1 MPEPN
6 SLVVDPN
13 SAHQPGMV
21 YVMISRCCKL
31 DQLIILDKMD
41 PDKIRVNADVEAEAK
56 RMAKVSINKKPC
68 NWMNPKAAGL
78 KVCSLNVKS
87 LRCHID
93 DVKSDPVLLQSDIL
107 CLQEIWLHPGEEEG
121 EQYQLDGFQGH
132 FTCVG
137 PGKGVAV
144 YVKDKIASYSYHA
157 ISEPYLQLGRVS
169 LPDLDV
175 ITIYRSQEEPPF
187 RAKHFLRQF
196 INLEKTTLIVG
207 DFNICPRRR
216 PTNDL
221 TSFLSGQSFNQLVTL
236 PTHID
241 GGILSSHN
249 SQPKMHTIFTGI
261 LDQAHLRQS
270 KKGRKNAEVKTFTNY
285 FSDHDSVTVI
295 LR

>member
-1 MPEPN
+1 
-6 SLVVDPN
+6 
-13 SAHQPGMV
+13 
-21 YVMISRCCKL
+21 MISRCCKL

>member
-1 MPEPN
+1 MKKKHPVNCLFISLPGATLNNLNSFFQGQTVSKPN
-6 SLVVDPN
+6 SLVVDVT

-21 YVMISRCCKL
+21 YVMLSRGCSL
-31 DQLIILDKMD
+31 DQLTILDKMN
-41 PDKIRVNADVEAEAK
+41 PDKILVHADVEAEAK
-56 RMAKVSINKKPC
+56 RMEKVSINKNPS

-93 DVKSDPVLLQSDIL
+93 DVKSDPALLQSDIL

-121 EQYQLDGFQGH
+121 GQYKLDGFHGH

-144 YVKDKIASYSYHA
+144 YVKKNKTASYSYHA
-157 ISEPYLQLGRVS
+157 VSEPFLQLGRVS

-175 ITIYRSQEEPPF
+175 ITVYRSQEERPLS
-187 RAKHFLRQF
+187 AAHFLKEF

-207 DFNICPRRR
+207 DFNICPRRK
-216 PTNDL
+216 PTNEL
-221 TSFLSGQSFNQLVTL
+221 TSFLSRQRFNQLVTL

-241 GGILSSHN
+241 GGG
-249 SQPKMHTIFTGI
+249 F
-261 LDQAHLRQS
+261 
-270 KKGRKNAEVKTFTNY
+270 
-285 FSDHDSVTVI
+285 
-295 LR
+295 